1 MEFAS
6 RPSPTPD
13 AIVRAA
19 NATGLSLDHARAETV
34 QPWLE
39 IIYSSLDSLKAVDL
53 GETPP
58 SFAFKSRKSDRA
70 S

>member
-1 MEFAS
+1 MDFAN
-6 RPSPTPD
+6 RPRPTPD
-13 AIVRAA
+13 AVIRAA
-19 NATGLSLDHARAETV
+19 NATALALDRTRAEAV
-34 QPWLE
+34 QPWLST
-39 IIYSSLDSLKAVDL
+39 IYSALDSLKAVDL

>member
-1 MEFAS
+1 MDFAN
-6 RPSPTPD
+6 RPKPTAD

-19 NATGLSLDHARAETV
+19 DAAALPLDRARAENL
-34 QPWLE
+34 QPWLD

-58 SFAFKSRKSDRA
+58 SFAFKSRKTERGS
-70 S
+70 